1 VGKKFVCAPPAW
13 FYRPADSFFYLG
25 LSYGQHRHVI
35 YYYIFVYVR
44 CALPLRAARLLALAA
59 A

>member
-1 VGKKFVCAPPAW
+1 VWEKISCVRRLPGFIGRLIL
-13 FYRPADSFFYLG
+13 FLSR